1 MIDRFVESMVIT
13 REVLSGAGLL
23 AQVTALVELNGLEE
37 VEIAVNGEKVLNFVC
52 FENVVHEPRDFEL
65 FGTDLSNFCGR
76 IFDVG
81 FGKVFVVADQDI
93 PCFQTL
99 KPS

>member
-1 MIDRFVESMVIT
+1 MTCKE
-13 REVLSGAGLL
+13 LSGACLL
-23 AQVTALVELNGLEE
+23 AQVTAFVELNGLEK
-37 VEIAVNGEKVLNFVC
+37 VEIAEDGEKVLNFIC
-52 FENVVHEPRDFEL
+52 FENVVHEPRDFEF
-65 FGTDLSNFCGR
+65 FGTDLSNISRR

-81 FGKVFVVADQDI
+81 FGKVLVVADQDI